1 MKLRQSRREDPDL
14 NMTPL
19 IDVVFLLLIFFMITT
34 TFQKESDLELSLPE
48 ASGEPVER
56 DETAFEL
63 VIDKNGHYYID
74 ESKVIGTDVET
85 LKNALSKS
93 ILGKEDIPFVIRA
106 DGEASHQSVIFA
118 MDAASQLNISKI
130 AFATTL
136 SDEGEGQ

>member
-1 MKLRQSRREDPDL
+1 MRLRQSRKEDPDL

-56 DETAFEL
+56 EEVAFEL
-63 VIDKNGHYYID
+63 VIDKNGHYYVN
-74 ESKVIGTDVET
+74 ESKVVGDDIES
-85 LKNALSKS
+85 LKNAISKS
-93 ILGKEDIPFVIRA
+93 ILGKEDLPFVIRA
-106 DGEASHQSVIFA
+106 DGDTSHQSVVRA

-130 AFATTL
+130 AFATTI
-136 SDEGEGQ
+136 SEEDK

>member
-1 MKLRQSRREDPDL
+1 MRLRQSRREDPDL

-56 DETAFEL
+56 EETAFEL
-63 VIDKNGHYYID
+63 VIDKNGHYYVN
-74 ESKVIGTDVET
+74 ESKIVGDDVES
-85 LKNALSKS
+85 LKNSIAKS
-93 ILGKEDIPFVIRA
+93 ILGKEDLPFVIRA
-106 DGEASHQSVIFA
+106 DGEASHQNVIRA

-130 AFATTL
+130 AFATTIPEE
-136 SDEGEGQ
+136 DR

>member
-56 DETAFEL
+56 EETAFEL
-63 VIDKNGHYYID
+63 VIDQNGHYYVN
-74 ESKVIGTDVET
+74 ESKVVGEDIES
-85 LKNALSKS
+85 LKNAISKS
-93 ILGKEDIPFVIRA
+93 ILGKEDLPFVIRA
-106 DGEASHQSVIFA
+106 DGDASHQSVIRA

-130 AFATTL
+130 AFATTI
-136 SDEGEGQ
+136 SEDDK